1 VQRLVTGVIS
11 TCTGDLHEF
20 RPGPHTQVLGIIL
33 PFTVV
38 YCLRLASYASTSV
51 PKYKPPVVAVP
62 FFLNLYGD
70 SAAVN
75 INKIFT

>member
-1 VQRLVTGVIS
+1 MQRLVTGVIS

-20 RPGPHTQVLGIIL
+20 RPGPHIQVLGIIL

-38 YCLRLASYASTSV
+38 YCLRLASYASN
-51 PKYKPPVVAVP
+51 KPPVVAVP
-62 FFLNLYGD
+62 FYLNLYGD

-75 INKIFT
+75 IYNKIFT